1 MSSQSPL
8 YTSITLPCGKSLKN
22 RIVKAAMEENMAG
35 DQQLPDE
42 NLLSLYRYWAYGGL
56 GMIITGNVMVDRYAM
71 TGPGGVVLEKDT
83 PPESFARWAKVIRS
97 GGALAVMQINHP
109 GRQVFKAVNK
119 TAMAPSAVPLALGR
133 YTKQFAAVRAMT
145 CEDIYAVCQRF
156 VDTAVKAQQAGFDG
170 VQVHAAHGYLLSQFL
185 SPLTNHRD
193 DQWGGS
199 LLNRAR
205 LLLNI
210 VCQIRACC
218 GSDFA
223 VMVKLNAA
231 DFQRG
236 GMTLEDTKEIVS
248 HLNKLGVDVLEISG
262 GNYEAPA
269 MQGRTGDGQV
279 LNQHAYFVE
288 FASQIAA
295 IAQMPVMTTGGIN
308 SEASANRVLAQGCQ
322 LVGLASALAITPN
335 LALKWQQGSEESG
348 VAPRCTW
355 QDKTLA
361 SLVTMAMIRRQLRRL
376 GNDLST
382 QPVPSQL
389 WSLLQDLRHRKKM
402 TRRYHQFI
410 NQ

>member
-35 DQQLPDE
+35 DNQLPDR
-42 NLLSLYRYWAYGGL
+42 NLLSLYRYWAHGGL
-56 GMIITGNVMVDRYAM
+56 GMIITGNVMVDRHAM

-83 PPESFARWAKVIRS
+83 PIDSFERWAKVIRS
-97 GGALAVMQINHP
+97 GGALAIMQINHP

-119 TAMAPSAVPLALGR
+119 TAMAPSAVSLSMGR
-133 YTKQFAAVRAMT
+133 FSKQFADTYAMT

-185 SPLTNHRD
+185 SPLTNQRD

-236 GMTLEDTKEIVS
+236 GLTLEDTKEIVS
-248 HLNKLGVDVLEISG
+248 HLNKLGVDVLEVSG

-269 MQGRTGDGQV
+269 MQGRTGDGQA

-308 SEASANRVLAQGCQ
+308 REASARRVLEQGCQ

-335 LALKWQQGSEESG
+335 LALKWQQGSPQAEMP
-348 VAPRCTW
+348 PRCTW

-382 QPVPSQL
+382 QPAPSQL